1 MRRAVAVLL
10 MAVLGLAPMTAASG
24 SDVVVVP
31 GTSFPAG
38 GTYLSWFGCAG
49 LFGPPAAGPLPSVGA
64 DAAAPMGSRA
74 TRLAMPATGQASGP
88 VARVD
93 RVGATAWSMW
103 VRPVTGGQGVAHVW
117 YVSTELGEGEVW
129 SGRADL
135 AATAGEWQQVRPA
148 GAGFTWTRVDAATGA
163 VLEQAGTATVAGFT
177 RAHGDG
183 PGYLLAGFGC
193 DGAKFLIDAVATGA
207 TTYDLEGFAVSTTIE
222 ASAPRVAPGAE
233 VTLTGVTLDA
243 AQQPTGAALVLQAR
257 PAGAD
262 RFTPVRPQPL
272 LGGADGRVVTTVTPE
287 RTTRYRWLQ
296 PATGYADAG
305 RSPVV
310 RVRVGG

>member
-10 MAVLGLAPMTAASG
+10 LALLGLAPTAAASG

-49 LFGPPAAGPLPSVGA
+49 LFGPSAAGPTPSVGA
-64 DAAAPMGSRA
+64 DAAAPLGSRA

-93 RVGATAWSMW
+93 QVADAAWSMW
-103 VRPVTGGQGVAHVW
+103 VRPVSGGQGVAHVW
-117 YVSTELGEGEVW
+117 FVSSELDEGEVW

-148 GAGFTWTRVDAATGA
+148 TARFTWGRVDAATGE
-163 VLEQAGTATVAGFT
+163 VLEQAGAATLAGFT
-177 RAHGDG
+177 RVHGDG

-193 DGAKFLIDAVATGA
+193 DGAPFLLDALATGA
-207 TTYDLEGFAVSTTIE
+207 TTYDLEGFPVTTTIV
-222 ASAPRVAPGAE
+222 ASAPRVAPGTD
-233 VTLTGVTLDA
+233 VTLTGATLDGE
-243 AQQPTGAALVLQAR
+243 QQPTGAPLVLQER
-257 PAGAD
+257 PAGAA
-262 RFTPVRPQPL
+262 RFTRVAPQPV
-272 LGGADGRVVTTVTPE
+272 LGGADGSVVTTVTPQ
-287 RTTRYRWLQ
+287 RTTRYRWLR

-305 RSPVV
+305 RSPAVT
-310 RVRVGG
+310 VRVGR